1 MYDSAQNRVTEGT
14 IMVTLS
20 RFAVTSASAVVAA
33 NAMNAP
39 NTRAVALREFDPPL
53 IWGRNHESM

>member
-39 NTRAVALREFDPPL
+39 NTRAVAQREFDPP
-53 IWGRNHESM
+53 